1 MNRDSNSY
9 TVIYAAVMVIVVAVI
24 LALLSQ
30 SLRGLQTENAENDKR
45 QQILRS
51 INVDVPAKEAE
62 AKYNELIKEAF
73 LVNADGQQVPGN
85 AFALDIVKIK
95 ETKTYPVFVADV
107 NGQTKYIMAMY
118 GAGLWGPIWGYISV
132 DSDKNTVYGADFSHQ
147 GETPGL
153 GAEISKPAFCNE
165 FKGKRL
171 FVDGIFKSIA
181 VVKPGKSVEGQD
193 YVDGVS
199 GGTITSNGVGA
210 MLFDSLDGY
219 VKFLTAKN

>member
-1 MNRDSNSY
+1 MGGGGGGCGG
-9 TVIYAAVMVIVVAVI
+9 AAGRALVSQGVGGWRTEKGEADKGQEIRSAINVEVAGKEAGAKYKEVVEE
-24 LALLSQ
+24 ALLV
-30 SLRGLQTENAENDKR
+30 K
-45 QQILRS
+45 
-51 INVDVPAKEAE
+51 
-62 AKYNELIKEAF
+62 
-73 LVNADGQQVPGN
+73 ADGQQVPGN
-85 AFALDIVKIK
+85 AVALDIVKIK

-181 VVKPGKSVEGQD
+181 VVKLGKSVDGQD

-199 GGTITSNGVGA
+199 RVTVTSNGVGA
-210 MLFDSLDGY
+210 MLFDSQ
-219 VKFLTAKN
+219 VV